1 MWRRRPL
8 SPGALYGNRRAPR
21 GPGPNWCADVA
32 ASVLLCNAGGV
43 ISNWAQQDW
52 ESFTAAMAGGDTV
65 MEKAALQRF
74 LLGIAYRRETL
85 HAHELARLIG
95 MTDLSGEGRASL
107 VDDVEFALGLLSAY
121 DRLLGDG
128 EEEDDDPDE
137 FQGNGREPGI
147 GDLVI

>member
-1 MWRRRPL
+1 
-8 SPGALYGNRRAPR
+8 
-21 GPGPNWCADVA
+21 
-32 ASVLLCNAGGV
+32 
-43 ISNWAQQDW
+43 
-52 ESFTAAMAGGDTV
+52 MAGGDKV

-95 MTDLSGEGRASL
+95 MTDLSGEARASL

-128 EEEDDDPDE
+128 EEDDDEPDE